1 MKTCAP
7 GVYFL
12 QKPSIWWYYRTLLS
26 LVSVPLSSRS
36 KEMEGLNVFATAYIS
51 WKDPIP
57 TPPQPQVQGINSL
70 LLSSTGNFSSMPKV
84 PVDVTA
90 SS

>member
-1 MKTCAP
+1 
-7 GVYFL
+7 
-12 QKPSIWWYYRTLLS
+12 
-26 LVSVPLSSRS
+26 
-36 KEMEGLNVFATAYIS
+36 MEGLNVFATAYIS

-70 LLSSTGNFSSMPKV
+70 LLSSTGNFSSTPKV

>member
-12 QKPSIWWYYRTLLS
+12 QNPSVRWYYRTLLS

-36 KEMEGLNVFATAYIS
+36 KEMEGLNVFATAS
-51 WKDPIP
+51 VPWKDPIP
-57 TPPQPQVQGINSL
+57 TPPQPQVQGINYL
-70 LLSSTGNFSSMPKV
+70 LLSSTGNFSSVPKV